1 MPPESDR
8 RAAARARRP
17 TRPALNGRADLG
29 DARRADEDAADRALT
44 IGQLQVSL
52 EARHLPTEGVA
63 PYENVDEAKV
73 VAVEED
79 HPGAGPED
87 GPRAQRLL
95 EAVDPDQTH
104 DRGRFAAGDDEPVEV
119 LELLRLA
126 HLDRLGAE
134 APQHGR
140 VLAEVA
146 LDGEDSDSHPI
157 TSRGFRAALPAG
169 ATPPRGRT
177 SHRRGPVRPA
187 RGSSRRCSASS
198 PRRSPSRLPAGRPT

>member
-1 MPPESDR
+1 MSSVSSGWNDATR
-8 RAAARARRP
+8 KRP
-17 TRPALNGRADLG
+17 SRSSTGSPSNSASTSTAGADLG
-29 DARRADEDAADRALT
+29 DPRRADEDAADRALT

-52 EARHLPTEGVA
+52 EARHLPTVGVA

-87 GPRAQRLL
+87 GPGEPPQRLL
-95 EAVDPDQTH
+95 EPVDPDQAH
-104 DRGRFAAGDDEPVEV
+104 DRGRFPAGDDEPVEV

-146 LDGEDSDSHPI
+146 LDGEDSDLLGHSYQPRV
-157 TSRGFRAALPAG
+157 SSSSSGRSDAAE
-169 ATPPRGRT
+169 
-177 SHRRGPVRPA
+177 RPDIA
-187 RGSSRRCSASS
+187 S
-198 PRRSPSRLPAGRPT
+198 PRPRETCARIFASL